1 MDEDRVGKMETMAG
15 FYSQF
20 MGRDDLVFDI
30 RANIGNRT
38 RVAPK
43 RWLADGSLE
52 SPDRIPERWTRA

>member
-1 MDEDRVGKMETMAG
+1 METMAG

-43 RWLADGSLE
+43 RWLADGSPE